1 MECECDPQP
10 GIHGAYDEYW
20 RYIDVRCLPERK
32 CWVLSANSGNGED
45 DIVFEVTYCP
55 FCGEELP
62 KE

>member
-1 MECECDPQP
+1 MECDCDPRY
-10 GIHGAYDEYW
+10 GTHGAYDDYW
-20 RYIDVRCLPERK
+20 RYIDVTYIPMLRGWE
-32 CWVLSANSGNGED
+32 LSANSGNGED